1 MSSVKSNIID
11 KLFSKIKTNKKM
23 QYIIVAVLIVISLI
37 MLSFTYMPKKE
48 GESSD
53 DCIATYVL
61 SLENRLSQTL
71 SKVDGAGKVSVVI
84 TVESGM
90 ETVLAT
96 KTTEKQTSSGVEKE
110 SAPIIVNGKP
120 VVIKEKYP
128 KVIGVLIVAEGAKN
142 ISVMS
147 KLQQATVSL
156 LDINL
161 NQIEILS
168 MK

>member
-1 MSSVKSNIID
+1 MSSGKTNYID
-11 KLFSKIKTNKKM
+11 KLFNTVKTNKKV
-23 QYIIVAVLIVISLI
+23 QYLVVAILVLIAVITLIFSYLPKNNAEKVDDSISL
-37 MLSFTYMPKKE
+37 
-48 GESSD
+48 
-53 DCIATYVL
+53 YVS
-61 SLENRLSQTL
+61 SLEKRLSDTL
-71 SKVDGAGKVSVVI
+71 SKVDGAGNVSVVI

-110 SAPIIVNGKP
+110 TSPIIINGKP

-128 KVIGVLIVAEGAKN
+128 KVIGVLIVAQGAKN
-142 ISVMS
+142 ISVMQ